1 MIVGGDGVFVSS
13 GSTRRAGVAV
23 QRGLTEAHA
32 GSELTALA
40 PIMAVEGRTMDEDS
54 HQLLMQLLQKSI
66 TLADALDAIIRRR
79 SGIAETAPPA
89 D

>member
-1 MIVGGDGVFVSS
+1 
-13 GSTRRAGVAV
+13 
-23 QRGLTEAHA
+23 
-32 GSELTALA
+32 
-40 PIMAVEGRTMDEDS
+40 MDEDS

-79 SGIAETAPPA
+79 SGVAETAPPA